1 MSTTSTTAKSTK
13 GAQKK
18 HAFVPS
24 TPEQRAKFWTL
35 IALAGV
41 VIVMFWLLVLPF
53 HLRSAKDATLDGS
66 NVLSVIGKPFSKA
79 AETIPSFFESFSNK
93 LE

>member
-1 MSTTSTTAKSTK
+1 MPTTSTTAKSTTRD
-13 GAQKK
+13 QKR

-53 HLRSAKDATLDGS
+53 HLRSARDETLDGS
-66 NVLSVIGKPFSKA
+66 NVISVIGKPFSKA
-79 AETIPSFFESFSNK
+79 AETIPIFFESFSNK
-93 LE
+93 LD